1 MKLKAFLE
9 NLNISKIVDPKI
21 KRGTML
27 EKGRIW
33 RKSEKI
39 KELQSNLIYL
49 FPKINEN
56 ETLQFKHSYLHTKK
70 KNH

>member
-1 MKLKAFLE
+1 
-9 NLNISKIVDPKI
+9 
-21 KRGTML
+21 ML

-70 KNH
+70 KNP